1 MFMGAEIAQWSEWNH
16 NRSLDWHLL
25 EQHPHLGV
33 QRLIRD
39 LNRHYREQ
47 KALNEGDHHDKG
59 FHWIE
64 ANDWQ
69 QSVVSFIRRARN
81 PEDFVVVICNF
92 TPMVR
97 QDYRIGVPQVAGYR
111 ELVNSDSEHYGGSN
125 VGNGGFLAT
134 EEVASHG
141 FPASIRLTLPPL
153 AALILAPAQ
162 PG

>member
-1 MFMGAEIAQWSEWNH
+1 
-16 NRSLDWHLL
+16 
-25 EQHPHLGV
+25 
-33 QRLIRD
+33 
-39 LNRHYREQ
+39 
-47 KALNEGDHHDKG
+47 
-59 FHWIE
+59 
-64 ANDWQ
+64 
-69 QSVVSFIRRARN
+69 VVSFIRRARN

-97 QDYRIGVPQVAGYR
+97 QDYRIGVPQVPGYR

-134 EEVASHG
+134 EPVPSHG